1 MVAGDHSRINDSQ
14 RRMDQL
20 DAFQGPGFTPPLTR
34 SKPDRGMGGFRPPE
48 QRGHTD
54 VPLGSPQFAP
64 EG

>member
-1 MVAGDHSRINDSQ
+1 
-14 RRMDQL
+14 MDQL